1 MRVERVFGCPQDIEF
16 AIASERIYLLQ
27 ARPITGLPDEE
38 PISDTEIETYLTS
51 ERARLA
57 TRVEALRRQGRLEGA
72 DAIFSNG
79 NVGELLPT
87 PTPVS
92 FGLFRT
98 IFADRGGA
106 IAAGRSMLGYRLE
119 ETSGEGLYE
128 LICGQVTFNVE
139 IDARTFDIGLPI
151 DIDSILSSIAED
163 HARASYPEFGLYAQA
178 MSLTEA
184 ISAYGESEGRRRH
197 AVLWQFNAAMRKSAR
212 DIHRRYRWDIEPIL
226 RRSLEPCQPSL
237 LTSENAALLALFQ
250 QRIDHLRQFS
260 CVWFVAAARLGF
272 YFADMVRWRLEHH
285 LGEPALAQKLF
296 QGLEG
301 SLITRQAIELENLA
315 QGGITREAFLRA
327 YGHSSTNELE
337 ISLPRVSED
346 PRTIERL
353 LHDLAAS
360 GRQPGHEFQEQRR
373 RRREAERDVR
383 SRLEAHGASKAELC
397 AFFTD
402 LRLAQR
408 FLPLRETIKHYY
420 TSEYRVL
427 RETLLEI
434 NCRLGWK
441 DGDIFY
447 LDPSEISGCFHSRES
462 LAALVSQRRR
472 HRKIAALLAGQHRVP
487 PVVFASDT
495 DALGSRP
502 KTHPSRR
509 LNGVP
514 VAPGSAAGLV
524 RVLDDTGAEPWQRKT
539 MRGDE
544 IIVARS
550 ANLGLA
556 PLMRMAAGL
565 VVEVGGVLAHAAC
578 QARESGI
585 PAVVLAGATSI
596 LRDGMAIS
604 IDGATGRVELLEEQ
618 AAS

>member
-1 MRVERVFGCPQDIEF
+1 M
-16 AIASERIYLLQ
+16 
-27 ARPITGLPDEE
+27 
-38 PISDTEIETYLTS
+38 
-51 ERARLA
+51 
-57 TRVEALRRQGRLEGA
+57 
-72 DAIFSNG
+72 
-79 NVGELLPT
+79 
-87 PTPVS
+87 S

-98 IFADRGGA
+98 IFAGHGGA
-106 IAAGRSMLGYRLE
+106 IATGRRMLGYRLDE
-119 ETSGEGLYE
+119 KSAAGLYE

-139 IDARTFDIGLPI
+139 IDARTFDIGLPL

-184 ISAYGESEGRRRH
+184 IATYGESEGRRRH
-197 AVLWQFNAAMRKSAR
+197 AALWQFHAAMRKTAR
-212 DIHRRYRWDIEPIL
+212 DIYRRYRSDIEPIL
-226 RRSLEPCQPSL
+226 RRSLELLPPSL
-237 LTSENAALLALFQ
+237 LTSDDAALLALFQ
-250 QRIDHLRQFS
+250 QRIDHLSQFS

-315 QGGITREAFLRA
+315 QGRITREAFLRA
-327 YGHSSTNELE
+327 YGHSSCNELE
-337 ISLPRVSED
+337 ISLPRLSEE
-346 PRTIERL
+346 PRNIERL
-353 LHDLAAS
+353 LHDLTVS
-360 GRQPGHEFQEQRR
+360 GRHPGDEFQEQQRR
-373 RRREAERDVR
+373 RRDTERDVR
-383 SRLEAHGASKAELC
+383 SMLETQGASTADLR

-402 LRLAQR
+402 LRLAQT

-420 TSEYRVL
+420 TGEYRVL

-434 NCRLGWK
+434 NRRLGWR

-462 LAALVSQRRR
+462 LCALVLQRRR
-472 HRKIAALLAGQHRVP
+472 QRKIAALLAGQHRVP
-487 PVVFASDT
+487 PVVFASNT
-495 DALGSRP
+495 AALGSRP
-502 KTHPSRR
+502 KTLHSRR
-509 LNGVP
+509 LKGVP

-524 RVLDDTGAEPWQRKT
+524 RLLDDTGSEPRQRKA
-539 MRGDE
+539 MRGNE

-596 LRDGMAIS
+596 LREGMAIT
-604 IDGATGRVELLEEQ
+604 IDGATGRIELLEERT
-618 AAS
+618 AS